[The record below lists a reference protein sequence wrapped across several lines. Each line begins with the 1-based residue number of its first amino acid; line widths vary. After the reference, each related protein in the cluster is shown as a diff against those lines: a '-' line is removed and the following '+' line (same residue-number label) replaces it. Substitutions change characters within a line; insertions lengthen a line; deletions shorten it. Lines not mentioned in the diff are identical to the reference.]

1 MRAVIRVNWSFRFS
15 TGNLRE
21 LAIVLDK
28 NWITCTPVAFR
39 GDEKTFFS
47 RDSGL
52 CCRALQALG
61 ASAKVVMPEPAWD
74 DESDV
79 LRAPY
84 SRLSDPCFWREQGAD
99 AVILYSWA
107 DPRHTAIAE
116 AIRES
121 GIKLYLNMDGG
132 MTSPFVEPGAHIR
145 ATYWDERQKRG
156 PFCGM
161 LVAFCRLGW
170 QCVGLHKH
178 FSRLRHMDCADAIG
192 VVSPIGAEWIRKY
205 ARFFGRDDI
214 ANKVYFVSHPIDQ
227 TMHYTGCA
235 KQETV
240 VAVGRWDDP
249 VKRPEVLIDVA
260 CSVLSRHPTAQF
272 VIAGKDAIRCAVEIT
287 TRIPEAKNRV
297 SGYERLDHDRLCEQ
311 MSLAR
316 ISLCTSRSEGFHT
329 ASAEALLCGCSIVA
343 PQSPHLPSL
352 PYFIDGGLSGRLS
365 ANTPEAL
372 ADAVLAE
379 LDAWKAGERD
389 AERIAAVWRERI
401 VSTVVVK
408 QIENLLF
415 GEPLPK

>member
-1 MRAVIRVNWSFRFS
+1 MQE
-15 TGNLRE
+15 LRH
-21 LAIVLDK
+21 K
-28 NWITCTPVAFR
+28 SWITCTPVAFR

-74 DESDV
+74 DEPDV

-84 SRLSDPCFWREQGAD
+84 GRLSDPGFWREQGAA

-107 DPRHTAIAE
+107 NPRYTSIAE
-116 AIRES
+116 AIHAS
-121 GIKLYLNMDGG
+121 GLKLYLNMDTEGLI
-132 MTSPFVEPGAHIR
+132 SPFVEPRAHIR
-145 ATYWDERQKRG
+145 ATYWEECQKRG
-156 PFCGM
+156 PFCGI

-192 VVSPIGAEWIRKY
+192 VVSPIGAERIRQY
-205 ARFFGRDDI
+205 ARFFRRNDI
-214 ANKVYFVSHPIDQ
+214 AQKVHSISHPIDQ
-227 TMHYTGCA
+227 AMHYTGCV

-240 VAVGRWDDP
+240 IAVGRWDDP
-249 VKRPEVLIDVA
+249 VKRPEVLIEAAVK
-260 CSVLSRHPTAQF
+260 VLSRHPAVRF

-287 TRIPEAKNRV
+287 ARVPEAKNRV
-297 SGYERLDHDRLCEQ
+297 TGYERLDHDRLCEQ
-311 MSLAR
+311 MSAAQ
-316 ISLCTSRSEGFHT
+316 IVLCTSRSESFHA
-329 ASAEALLCGCSIVA
+329 ASAEALLCGCSIVG

-365 ANTPEAL
+365 DNTPEGL
-372 ADAVLAE
+372 ADAVLEE
-379 LDAWKAGERD
+379 LDAWKSGKRD
-389 AERIAAVWRERI
+389 AAGIAKTWRERT

-408 QIENLLF
+408 QIDNLLF
-415 GEPLPK
+415 GEARSD